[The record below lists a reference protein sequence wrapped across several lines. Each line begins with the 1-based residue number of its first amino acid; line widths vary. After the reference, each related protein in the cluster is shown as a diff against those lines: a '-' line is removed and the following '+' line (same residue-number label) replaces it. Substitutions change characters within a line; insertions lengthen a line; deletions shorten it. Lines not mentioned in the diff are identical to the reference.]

1 MSLRRR
7 LPDAGCVH
15 CAPVRCVV
23 RRARG
28 LLSHRKP
35 PTRRLRCR
43 VARVMFEHVFE
54 AGLRR
59 PLSYT
64 TAAFLYR

>member
-1 MSLRRR
+1 MSVRGEEGVAEGWDV
-7 LPDAGCVH
+7 PE
-15 CAPVRCVV
+15 AP
-23 RRARG
+23 
-28 LLSHRKP
+28 P
-35 PTRRLRCR
+35 PTLGVFIVPLCD
-43 VARVMFEHVFE
+43 VLCMFEHVFE